1 MSKNDLTTGVVP
13 IADTT
18 VIAYNDM
25 VIPCEVDS
33 DLNNVVISGKIPK
46 PAVYHEG
53 AYIPQSQVVKLVINR
68 EALVEALRGD
78 S

>member
-1 MSKNDLTTGVVP
+1 MSGDNLTTGVVP
-13 IADTT
+13 ISDTT
-18 VIAYNDM
+18 VIAYNDL

-46 PAVYHEG
+46 PSIRHEG
-53 AYIPQSQVVKLVINR
+53 AYIPQSQTVKLVVNR
-68 EALVEALRGD
+68 AELVEALRGD